1 MMKYLDVEL
10 RDMTIEDIPS
20 VLEIE
25 NLTFLHPYKEKDFL
39 YEINENPVSNIW
51 VMEYT
56 AKSFGIKQIVG
67 FVDYWVTFDSGTI
80 VQIAVHPDIQRSGI
94 GSMMIKEVI
103 KDAYVKKVR
112 TLTLEVRASNT
123 KAISFYEKF
132 GFKKT
137 LVKPQYYSNGE
148 DAIYMIK
155 EVNDING

>member
-1 MMKYLDVEL
+1 MKYLDVEL
-10 RDMTIEDIPS
+10 RDMELKDLKQ
-20 VLEIE
+20 VMEIE
-25 NLTFLHPYKEKDFL
+25 NLCFKHPYKEKDL
-39 YEINENPVSNIW
+39 IYEISENPVSNVW

-56 AKSFGIKQIVG
+56 AKALGIKSIVG

-94 GSMMIKEVI
+94 GSMMMKEVI

-112 TLTLEVRASNT
+112 TLTLEVRASNN

-137 LVKPQYYSNGE
+137 LIKPQYYSNGE

-155 EVNDING
+155 EVKDING